1 MNAPSRYEM
10 FVLADGEPKV
20 LVDEDT
26 KIPNAA
32 TLTINKEDHTL
43 ANMLRSH
50 LLLQPTVLFCGYQV
64 PHPLESKVVIKIQT
78 DGSKTPIVAVQD
90 ALNSLVLL
98 LGKIRTT
105 FHNEVIKKRALEGEG
120 DGFGGADGGFY

>member
-50 LLLQPTVLFCGYQV
+50 LLLQSAVQFCGYQV

-78 DGSKTPIVAVQD
+78 DGSKTPIVAIQD
-90 ALNSLVLL
+90 AINSLVLL
-98 LGKIRTT
+98 LGKVRSSFQT
-105 FHNEVIKKRALEGEG
+105 EVIKKKALSEEDNTYGGEG
-120 DGFGGADGGFY
+120 GFF